1 MNYIFTFPYDGTKYQ
16 VVENELQL
24 AFPDSENIKAGNEIT
39 RIGKMDLDPAKIKKK
54 HPYSNKIKEN
64 NQNYIL
70 VNGSIVV
77 TYEWEEEDNIEE
89 SDVDAF
95 IKYLADSPETWDC
108 DKNMK
113 DNKLIT
119 KITFAGENT
128 GWCGFFPLGYM
139 LDCANLSIVATS
151 DDAEILCIMQKNA
164 TLKWNMMHIDVA
176 PSQTI
181 DVVKPYCEVAY
192 VVTSQDAVIETTM
205 LGTTNDGH
213 TVPFNKFSV
222 KKLESQSV
230 KLKNI
235 SDKANKIII
244 YYK

>member
-1 MNYIFTFPYDGTKYQ
+1 MNYIFTFPYDASKYT

-24 AFPDSENIKAGNEIT
+24 AFPDSENIKTGNEIT
-39 RIGKMDLDPAKIKKK
+39 RIGKMNLDPAKIKEK

-77 TYEWEEEDNIEE
+77 TYEWVEEDNIQEN
-89 SDVDAF
+89 DVDAF
-95 IKYLADSPETWDC
+95 IQYLEESPETWVCEKD
-108 DKNMK
+108 ME

-119 KITFAGENT
+119 QITFAGENT
-128 GWCGFFPLGYM
+128 EWCSFPLGYM

-164 TLKWNMMHIDVA
+164 TLKWNMSHIDVA
-176 PSQTI
+176 PNETI
-181 DVVKPYCEVAY
+181 DVVRPDCEVAY

-213 TVPFNKFSV
+213 TVPFDKFSV